1 MVSSVLKNEFRNWL
15 IGCLTQSDW
24 FVTGVREREEHQQ
37 ATNEHRRT
45 STDERAPT
53 NEHHTGHAGDATPN
67 DKRTGSVVNE
77 RQSGH
82 GTTQHS
88 TIITQ
93 HNQLVTLEIAL
104 SREQRRNDPNPLTP

>member
-1 MVSSVLKNEFRNWL
+1 MVSSVLKNEFPNWL
-15 IGCLTQSDW
+15 IGYLTQSDW

-37 ATNEHRRT
+37 ATNEH
-45 STDERAPT
+45 
-53 NEHHTGHAGDATPN
+53 HTGHTSDATPN